1 MKRAR
6 NGAGENPKPQS
17 RLAKAALESISSGL
31 LNRDAFAHPVRSIC
45 AQQDAT

>member
-6 NGAGENPKPQS
+6 KALRENAKPES
-17 RLAKAALESISSGL
+17 RLAKAALESISGYL